1 MRRVKLIVAYDGTGY
16 RGWQAQKTEP
26 LTIEGKLR
34 EALQKLIPKEAETL
48 QLIGASRT
56 DAGVHAKGN
65 VAVFDTECTIPAA
78 NFPAAINGR
87 LPEDIRVLEAQDM
100 PLDFH
105 PRYAKHEK
113 HYSYRIDNRRI
124 PDPLGRLYHYNY
136 TYPLRLDRMCEAAF
150 YMLGTHDFTS
160 FVNPDSQ
167 VFQHGG
173 DAIREI
179 YSIRIIAKTSESNAP
194 NIVLDAARP
203 ELEAA
208 SISKAMQY
216 DEVKIDICGSGFLYH
231 QIRIMVGT
239 LLQAGI
245 GKLDPKDVDE
255 ILAAKDR
262 TKAGPTVPACGLM
275 LEELKYDDIGNADRS
290 NH

>member
-1 MRRVKLIVAYDGTGY
+1 VNIAVRS
-16 RGWQAQKTEP
+16 P
-26 LTIEGKLR
+26 
-34 EALQKLIPKEAETL
+34 AL
-48 QLIGASRT
+48 
-56 DAGVHAKGN
+56 
-65 VAVFDTECTIPAA
+65 
-78 NFPAAINGR
+78 
-87 LPEDIRVLEAQDM
+87 
-100 PLDFH
+100 
-105 PRYAKHEK
+105 
-113 HYSYRIDNRRI
+113 
-124 PDPLGRLYHYNY
+124 
-136 TYPLRLDRMCEAAF
+136 
-150 YMLGTHDFTS
+150 
-160 FVNPDSQ
+160 
-167 VFQHGG
+167 
-173 DAIREI
+173 
-179 YSIRIIAKTSESNAP
+179 
-194 NIVLDAARP
+194 RP
-203 ELEAA
+203 EREAA